1 MARDEPLLP
10 NAGIVARREYVDRVR
25 SPLFRIS
32 TLVLMALAVGVALT
46 PIVIRY
52 LDRSTVD
59 RIAIIADEER
69 LAVGT
74 IAAADGIM
82 NVPPPGVGAGE
93 WTPPYRIERATDRD
107 LAMQQLAGG
116 RLDGIIEVVR
126 LADDSLDV
134 TYHTAGPP
142 DGVRSQLAGF
152 TALSVA
158 ILDWTSS
165 LPPGSELGNFRTPT
179 FNTAP
184 LGGPTEGGRQVDAV
198 VIASRG
204 FLGTVF
210 LILMFIT
217 ILIYGMWVATGV
229 ATEKSSRVM
238 ELMISAASPRQLLV
252 GKVLGIGGAGL
263 TQYVAIATPAVLVLA
278 FQDEIAR
285 ALLGPGGAGLPT
297 GGLTIGLLG
306 AYGVFFL
313 LGFALFALIYAAVG
327 SFVSRP
333 DDLQTLSLPLSLVAM
348 AGYLSALVVL
358 LGGGG
363 VLGRLASFIPPFSPF
378 AMLARLMV
386 SDVQPWEVALSVTI
400 LLVTIALVSVVTVR
414 IYATGVLLYGQ
425 RPGLRGFIAAARR
438 AGS

>member
-74 IAAADGIM
+74 MAAADGIM
-82 NVPPPGVGAGE
+82 NVPPPGVAAGE

-107 LAMQQLAGG
+107 LAIQQLAAG

-165 LPPGSELGNFRTPT
+165 LPRGLDGS
-179 FNTAP
+179 
-184 LGGPTEGGRQVDAV
+184 
-198 VIASRG
+198 
-204 FLGTVF
+204 
-210 LILMFIT
+210 
-217 ILIYGMWVATGV
+217 ATSERRPS
-229 ATEKSSRVM
+229 TRRR
-238 ELMISAASPRQLLV
+238 SADRPR
-252 GKVLGIGGAGL
+252 
-263 TQYVAIATPAVLVLA
+263 
-278 FQDEIAR
+278 
-285 ALLGPGGAGLPT
+285 
-297 GGLTIGLLG
+297 
-306 AYGVFFL
+306 
-313 LGFALFALIYAAVG
+313 
-327 SFVSRP
+327 
-333 DDLQTLSLPLSLVAM
+333 
-348 AGYLSALVVL
+348 
-358 LGGGG
+358 
-363 VLGRLASFIPPFSPF
+363 
-378 AMLARLMV
+378 
-386 SDVQPWEVALSVTI
+386 
-400 LLVTIALVSVVTVR
+400 
-414 IYATGVLLYGQ
+414 
-425 RPGLRGFIAAARR
+425 AAARSMPWSSPVVPSSGR
-438 AGS
+438 SSSSSCSSRS

>member
-1 MARDEPLLP
+1 
-10 NAGIVARREYVDRVR
+10 
-25 SPLFRIS
+25 
-32 TLVLMALAVGVALT
+32 
-46 PIVIRY
+46 
-52 LDRSTVD
+52 
-59 RIAIIADEER
+59 
-69 LAVGT
+69 
-74 IAAADGIM
+74 
-82 NVPPPGVGAGE
+82 
-93 WTPPYRIERATDRD
+93 
-107 LAMQQLAGG
+107 
-116 RLDGIIEVVR
+116 
-126 LADDSLDV
+126 
-134 TYHTAGPP
+134 
-142 DGVRSQLAGF
+142 
-152 TALSVA
+152 
-158 ILDWTSS
+158 
-165 LPPGSELGNFRTPT
+165 
-179 FNTAP
+179 
-184 LGGPTEGGRQVDAV
+184 
-198 VIASRG
+198 
-204 FLGTVF
+204 
-210 LILMFIT
+210 MFIT

-263 TQYVAIATPAVLVLA
+263 TQYLAIATPAVLVLA
-278 FQDEIAR
+278 FQDDIAR

-363 VLGRLASFIPPFSPF
+363 VLGRLASFVPPFSPF

>member
-52 LDRSTVD
+52 LDRSTID

-82 NVPPPGVGAGE
+82 NVPPPGVAAGE
-93 WTPPYRIERATDRD
+93 WTPPYRIERAMDRD
-107 LAMQQLAGG
+107 LAMQQLAAG

-165 LPPGSELGNFRTPT
+165 LPPGSELGTFQTPT

-278 FQDEIAR
+278 FQDDIAR
-285 ALLGPGGAGLPT
+285 TLLGPAGAGLPT

-363 VLGRLASFIPPFSPF
+363 ALGRLASFIPPFSPF

-386 SDVQPWEVALSVTI
+386 SDVQPWEVALSVAI
-400 LLVTIALVSVVTVR
+400 LVVSIALVSVVTVR